1 MGVLQLKLDI
11 CILHHLIWI
20 LHLSKSFNGKKNN
33 LNPNTSS
40 PSSLRRPSTLS
51 SRIQTRHCCPLLSS
65 NTNVVP
71 SSSWRWHHNCGWW
84 WLGLLKTKLWR
95 NNNKGNWEGGGG
107 VLETMLKQWWWWL
120 GLVRRW
126 CTVAWRC
133 KCDTCWH
140 EGLEAWVWRRKG
152 GSCHLFQN
160 NYSEIWY
167 ASEIVISEY
176 ENYILE

>member
-1 MGVLQLKLDI
+1 MV
-11 CILHHLIWI
+11 
-20 LHLSKSFNGKKNN
+20 KKI
-33 LNPNTSS
+33 T
-40 PSSLRRPSTLS
+40 STL
-51 SRIQTRHCCPLLSS
+51 TPLLPLPCVAQAPSLLEYKHDI
-65 NTNVVP
+65 VVLFYHP
-71 SSSWRWHHNCGWW
+71 IPTWCHRPLGGDITIVDGDGWAYW
-84 WLGLLKTKLWR
+84 KQSYEGTIIKEIGR
-95 NNNKGNWEGGGG
+95 GGGG